1 MKKTILLAWIEQVV
15 QFDSKLESLTY
26 IEELRRSSRKFSIVS
41 NKQDNSGKV
50 YLQIRKQYNNNN
62 FPDDEKK
69 EGE

>member
-1 MKKTILLAWIEQVV
+1 MKKILLAWIEQVV

-26 IEELRRSSRKFSIVS
+26 IEELKRSGRKFSIVS

-50 YLQIRKQYNNNN
+50 YLQVRKQYNNNN

>member
-1 MKKTILLAWIEQVV
+1 MKKILLAWIEQVV

>member
-1 MKKTILLAWIEQVV
+1 MKKILLAWIEQVV

-26 IEELRRSSRKFSIVS
+26 IEELRRSGRKFSIVS

-50 YLQIRKQYNNNN
+50 YLQVRKQYNNNN